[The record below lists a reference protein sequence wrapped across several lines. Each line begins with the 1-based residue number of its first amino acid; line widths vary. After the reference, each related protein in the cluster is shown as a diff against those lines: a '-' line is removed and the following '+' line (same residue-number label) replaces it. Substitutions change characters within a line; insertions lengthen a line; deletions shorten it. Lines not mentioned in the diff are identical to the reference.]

1 LEISNAGEREL
12 DFTASELWN
21 LVYAPA
27 LYYQDANEE
36 RARGELNFEDEE
48 EPKLSEM
55 VNMIRL
61 GAEYL
66 ARIYPPGSPQ
76 MRQLEFVARSFGNL
90 PVEVVNE
97 YRSLCEGTAQSGVA
111 SAGMVADFS

>member
-1 LEISNAGEREL
+1 
-12 DFTASELWN
+12 
-21 LVYAPA
+21 
-27 LYYQDANEE
+27 
-36 RARGELNFEDEE
+36 
-48 EPKLSEM
+48 M

-111 SAGMVADFS
+111 SAGTVGLDDDAGADRAVNFHTSWLGRAGRCGAPLFAIRRRAR